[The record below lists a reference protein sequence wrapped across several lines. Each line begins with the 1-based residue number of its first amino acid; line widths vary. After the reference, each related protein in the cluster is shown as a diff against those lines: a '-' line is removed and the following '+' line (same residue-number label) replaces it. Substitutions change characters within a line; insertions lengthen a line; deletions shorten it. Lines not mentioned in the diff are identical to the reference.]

1 LVRIF
6 KMLTVFGIA
15 AAIGGAGPV
24 AAAEEKA
31 ELTDLVQILKNE
43 GVLDEGQYN
52 ELTAKAAK
60 REAKESWTD
69 RFSMWG
75 DFRGRWEGF
84 YYTEDDSDVR
94 NRSRLRYRFRLNGK
108 AKINPYA
115 TVLFRLASGGD
126 DDRSTNRTMGDL
138 PDFASDPI
146 RIDRAYV
153 QLTPFK
159 EGRYPDENG
168 TLFAEFGKVPIPYI
182 GKVSKDFMLW
192 DSDISLE
199 GASVMTDREVFDN
212 VDLYFNTGYYVVQ
225 EKKSNAD
232 PNLFAVQLGT
242 AARVTEDVELGAR
255 VSYFRWGNVDSQM
268 LGRGAGTEGGI
279 TSSNGNIFD
288 GMTTG
293 NSVNIIESRVY
304 AKLGFVDDWP
314 ITVYGSVA
322 SNLSA
327 VASQMYDIGR
337 EDMAWGVGAE
347 VGDKKKWLVLGMN
360 YYDIQANAQFSQ
372 FIDSDLFDGKTNRKG
387 FAFYGAKQI
396 LRNTEVGL
404 TTFWSKPSNE
414 DAGYAFADGSSS
426 LDKANRVR
434 VIADMKFKF

>member
-1 LVRIF
+1 VRIF
-6 KMLTVFGIA
+6 KMLAVFGIA
-15 AAIGGAGPV
+15 AAIGGAGSV
-24 AAAEEKA
+24 AAAEEKQD
-31 ELTDLVQILKNE
+31 LTDLVQILKNE

-60 REAKESWTD
+60 REAKESWAD
-69 RFSMWG
+69 RISIWG
-75 DFRGRWEGF
+75 DFRGRWESF
-84 YYTEDDSDVR
+84 YYTKEDSNFR

-126 DDRSTNRTMGDL
+126 DDRSTNRSLGDF

-199 GASVMTDREVFDN
+199 GASIVTDREIVDN

-225 EKKSNAD
+225 EKKENAD

-242 AARVTEDVELGAR
+242 VARVTEDIELGGR
-255 VSYFRWGNVDSQM
+255 VSYFRWGNVDNGM
-268 LGRGAGTEGGI
+268 LQRGSAGIDGV
-279 TSSNGNIFD
+279 TSSGGNIID

-293 NSVNIIESRVY
+293 NSVDIIESRVH
-304 AKLGFVDDWP
+304 AKFGFVEDWP
-314 ITVYGSVA
+314 IIVYGSI
-322 SNLSA
+322 SGNLSA
-327 VASQMYDIGR
+327 VSSELFGVGR
-337 EDMAWGVGAE
+337 EHLAWGVGTE
-347 VGDKKKWLVLGMN
+347 VGDKTKWLVLGMN

-372 FIDSDLFDGKTNRKG
+372 FVDSDLFDGKTNRKG

-396 LRNTEVGL
+396 LENTEVSL
-404 TTFWSKPSNE
+404 TTFWSRPSNK
-414 DAGYAFADGSSS
+414 DAGFADS